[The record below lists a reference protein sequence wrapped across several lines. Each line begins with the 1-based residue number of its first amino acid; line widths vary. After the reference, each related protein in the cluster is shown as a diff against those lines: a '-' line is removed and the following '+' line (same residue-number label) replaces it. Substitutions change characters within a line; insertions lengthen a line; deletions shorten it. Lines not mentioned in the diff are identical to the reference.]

1 MGLDAK
7 VREVLDQFKA
17 AAVPKLWEI
26 GPQAA
31 RAVMK
36 SRLLNGKETPIGKVE
51 DRTMP
56 GPAGDIRLRV
66 YTPVGVGDVPV
77 GERDAEVRVGN
88 APADASDGPLP
99 GLLFFHGGG
108 FVIGDLDTHDDL
120 CRCLANG
127 SGCRVVSV
135 DYRLAPECPFPAAV
149 EDCLAAV
156 IWVDAHKQELGI
168 AGDLAVGGDS
178 AGGNLAAVVCQL
190 AKAAGPRIAF
200 QLLIYPVTQL
210 GQPDMPSMRDNAKG
224 YFLERDGMAWFTR
237 MYCPDAAHHGD
248 PRMSPLLAKDLSGL
262 PPAYVVTA
270 GFDPLRDEGIAYA
283 ARLDAAG
290 VPVTQVNYPG
300 MIHGFFSMRGLIPKA
315 REAVAAS
322 AAAVRAA
329 MVAE

>member
-1 MGLDAK
+1 MGLDVK

-17 AAVPKLWEI
+17 AALPKLWEI
-26 GPQAA
+26 GPSAA
-31 RAVMK
+31 RAAMK
-36 SRLLNGKETPIGKVE
+36 SRLFNGKEQPIGKIE
-51 DRTMP
+51 DRVVP

-66 YTPVGVGDVPV
+66 YTPAGD
-77 GERDAEVRVGN
+77 GAE
-88 APADASDGPLP
+88 ALPALV
-99 GLLFFHGGG
+99 FFHGGG

-127 SGCRVVSV
+127 SSCRVVAV

-149 EDCLAAV
+149 EDCYAAV
-156 IWVDAHKQELGI
+156 AWIAEHKSEFGI
-168 AGDLAVGGDS
+168 AGDVAVGGDS

-190 AKAAGPRIAF
+190 AKSAGPRIAF

-210 GQPDMPSMRDNAKG
+210 GQPDMPSMRENAKG

-237 MYCPDAAHHGD
+237 MYCPDTAHHRD
-248 PRMSPLLAKDLSGL
+248 PRLSPLLAADLSGL
-262 PPAYVVTA
+262 PPAYIVTA

-283 ARLDAAG
+283 NKLDAAG

-322 AAAVRAA
+322 AAALRAA
-329 MVAE
+329 LVPE